1 MSTDIYLKIRDHKY
15 QKKTLYL
22 LDEIKNIIDS
32 YDVPWTVRQ
41 LHYNLVEKRI
51 IQNTQN
57 DYKKISRTSTDGR
70 YSGHLPWNKIVDDTR
85 GAYKTTSYDS
95 IENGISSFL
104 KRFRLEGRW
113 ADSNNRIEVWVEK
126 RALRRLFYPI
136 TDKYDVYLAIGGGW
150 NSTSAIWDAVERIL
164 MYNTDRLD
172 ILYFGDLD
180 PSGDDM
186 PRDVE
191 KRLREFRFLTTTV
204 EGEKISFPS
213 EIYVSKILI
222 NEEELEKYHL
232 PKRFDVPAKKGNNVY
247 NKIKADPRAR
257 GFYKKYREL
266 FQVEIEALSPKILVD
281 TLEEH
286 LLKYVD
292 IKKMEQVQK
301 LEKQDINRI
310 NQLIQEDGEF

>member
-1 MSTDIYLKIRDHKY
+1 MTTKKMYCFRCGAEIPKKIKR
-15 QKKTLYL
+15 KKNNG
-22 LDEIKNIIDS
+22 EIKGRCPS
-32 YDVPWTVRQ
+32 C
-41 LHYNLVEKRI
+41 KRI
-51 IQNTQN
+51 AFFVDSTEL
-57 DYKKISRTSTDGR
+57 KKQDGIDEWLGDTTTPSTPSTISTTTTTTTTSTRTGYSYLIKGLLQKERKPFNCIGR
-70 YSGHLPWNKIVDDTR
+70 GVN
-85 GAYKTTSYDS
+85 
-95 IENGISSFL
+95 NGVFYIGTILDQEKNTKDLSSD
-104 KRFRLEGRW
+104 W
-113 ADSNNRIEVWVEK
+113 
-126 RALRRLFYPI
+126 
-136 TDKYDVYLAIGGGW
+136 
-150 NSTSAIWDAVERIL
+150 
-164 MYNTDRLD
+164 
-172 ILYFGDLD
+172 
-180 PSGDDM
+180 
-186 PRDVE
+186 
-191 KRLREFRFLTTTV
+191 EFRFLTTTV